1 MRIITASIPG
11 TGDLWLFNA
20 TRLICESFGTVYGVI
35 DKHYYSHEAKD
46 YNFQVIKAQNYN
58 ADIVASSVV
67 IATTCSP
74 SGLDVEDPVYAYYNQ
89 SLWNAQANGVIEYET
104 IKTDPKRA
112 IREISYAL
120 SLHVNDYEILNEL
133 EQIKAPEKGFD
144 NRTLLAK
151 NMTL

>member
-20 TRLICESFGTVYGVI
+20 TRLICESFGRVYGVEA
-35 DKHYYSHEAKD
+35 KHYYEYEAKHYD
-46 YNFQVIKAQNYN
+46 FEVIKTHTFDV
-58 ADIVASSVV
+58 DICHNSIIV
-67 IATTCSP
+67 ATTCSP
-74 SGLDVEDPVYAYYNQ
+74 SRLDVEDPVYAYYNQ